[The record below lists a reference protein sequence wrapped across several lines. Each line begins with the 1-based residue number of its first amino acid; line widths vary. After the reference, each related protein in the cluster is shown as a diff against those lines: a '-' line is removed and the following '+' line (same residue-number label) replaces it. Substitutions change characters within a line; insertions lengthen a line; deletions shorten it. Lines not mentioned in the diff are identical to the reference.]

1 MIFAGVEGVNMPEQS
16 YLDGTAFS
24 CLDDGGQEAVRLLF
38 EKTYQSGGKLSL
50 ETLPLFAKE
59 GEGTRISPSLE
70 SRRSLAHLL
79 DFYSQKLPKMNLAS
93 FRFLTPAMR
102 GAQKQDLMYTFY
114 LLSAQILIDKIED
127 RCQDLQRRANEITQC
142 AKLIREL
149 RKSALPR
156 TPESILV
163 ESIDDDAEKCL
174 KYLGLTMV
182 APLVVDGME
191 AISSGDQQEVDA
203 WMAAGQTASLKKGM
217 GEVNAVRLY
226 WVWAGNFLSS
236 VLSQLPENYVNKQQA
251 QQAVAAPGPI
261 TGYMSWVLYYTR
273 FGVNLL
279 LVAKHTVPG
288 WWMSDDEQKI
298 PIWERFT
305 TQLDLRKFT
314 LLNDSVWATGN
325 MACFLWLCGE
335 GRPGYLGNVLTAVL
349 LLMDVSLTIWRFVEE
364 STQYAIEKQRFIKD
378 IELLEAKIRLAEEG
392 ADDKLAQRLR
402 HDMDNLIKAQAHC
415 NFEYK
420 YKWYG
425 LVNDL
430 TYATGLLLAFTLMCG
445 FLLPGGALAPE
456 VIMLLSL
463 SGAALCFLLTAIS
476 EAVTG
481 YIDVAKTTEGKRLA
495 REECS
500 VLLEQFKTEKNP
512 SIKKLLYL
520 EMMQLMADSD
530 YHAQLAHYQKVKVL
544 RSFIIELLV
553 PPLIFVSFTCLPFS
567 FGMAAFSAGVILG
580 SLTNKLVDALFPEL
594 APLPKLGKIKGDE
607 DDESAYEAFLASAQ
621 SLDCLKT
628 TAQSPQAIS
637 RGFFDRKTDKR
648 GASGLSDDEVLD
660 EPTL

>member
-1 MIFAGVEGVNMPEQS
+1 MPEQS

-24 CLDDGGQEAVRLLF
+24 CLDHGCQEAVRLLF
-38 EKTYQSGGKLSL
+38 EETYKSGEKLSL
-50 ETLPLFAKE
+50 KTLPLFAKE
-59 GEGTRISPSLE
+59 SEGTRISPTLE

-79 DFYSQKLPKMNLAS
+79 DFYSQKLAKMNLAS
-93 FRFLTPAMR
+93 FRFLTQAMR
-102 GAQKQDLMYTFY
+102 EIQEQDLLYTFY

-127 RCQDLQRRANEITQC
+127 RRQDLQRCAKKIMQC
-142 AKLIREL
+142 AKLIQEL
-149 RKSALPR
+149 RKSALPK
-156 TPESILV
+156 TPKNILA

-182 APLVVDGME
+182 APVLVGGMQ
-191 AISSGDQQEVDA
+191 AISSGDQEEIDA

-236 VLSQLPENYVNKQQA
+236 VLSQLPEDYVNKQQA

-273 FGVNLL
+273 FGVNLF
-279 LVAKHTVPG
+279 LVVKHTAPG
-288 WWMSDDEQKI
+288 WWMSEDEQKI
-298 PIWERFT
+298 PIGERFT
-305 TQLDLRKFT
+305 TQIDLRKFT
-314 LLNDSVWATGN
+314 LLNDFVWATGN

-349 LLMDVSLTIWRFVEE
+349 LLMDVFLTIWRFVEE
-364 STQYAIEKQRFIKD
+364 STQYEIEKQRFIKD
-378 IELLEAKIRLAEEG
+378 RELLEEKIRLEEEG
-392 ADDKLAQRLR
+392 TDGKLIQRLQ
-402 HDMDNLIKAQAHC
+402 HEMDNLIKAQAHC

-445 FLLPGGALAPE
+445 FLLPGGVLAPE
-456 VIMLLSL
+456 VTMLLSV
-463 SGAALCFLLTAIS
+463 SGAALCFFLTAIS
-476 EAVTG
+476 EAVAG
-481 YIDVAKTTEGKRLA
+481 YIEIAKTTEGKRLA

-500 VLLEQFKTEKNP
+500 ILLKQFKTEENP
-512 SIKKLLYL
+512 SIKKLIYL
-520 EMMQLMADSD
+520 EMRQLMADSD
-530 YHAQLAHYQKVKVL
+530 YHAQLAYYQKVKVI
-544 RSFIIELLV
+544 RSLLIELLV

-567 FGMAAFSAGVILG
+567 FGMAVFSAGIILG
-580 SLTNKLVDALFPEL
+580 NLTHKLVDALFPEL
-594 APLPKLGKIKGDE
+594 APLPTLGKIKSDEGD
-607 DDESAYEAFLASAQ
+607 DLAYEAFLSSAQ
-621 SLDCLKT
+621 TLDCLKST
-628 TAQSPQAIS
+628 VQSPQVTS
-637 RGFFDRKTDKR
+637 SGFFDRKTDDR
-648 GASGLSDDEVLD
+648 GAADLSGDEALD